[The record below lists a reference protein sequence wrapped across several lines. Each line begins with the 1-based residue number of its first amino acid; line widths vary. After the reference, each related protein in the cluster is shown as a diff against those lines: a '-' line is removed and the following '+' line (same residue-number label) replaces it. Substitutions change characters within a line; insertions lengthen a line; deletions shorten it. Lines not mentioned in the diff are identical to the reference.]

1 MALLNSVNEINESER
16 ARLAGI
22 AHDYNN
28 LLGVVAAFSS
38 FAKKKVEAA
47 AVDPSKV
54 DQLQLAI
61 RDLERVEHAAAEA
74 VKLTRQL
81 VALIVPEPPS
91 DQT

>member
-1 MALLNSVNEINESER
+1 VNKINESEQ

-47 AVDPSKV
+47 AADPSKV

-61 RDLERVEHAAAEA
+61 RDLERVEHAAGEA

-81 VALIVPEPPS
+81 VALIVPETPPE
-91 DQT
+91 QT

>member
-1 MALLNSVNEINESER
+1 
-16 ARLAGI
+16 
-22 AHDYNN
+22 

-38 FAKKKVEAA
+38 FAKKKVEAV

>member
-1 MALLNSVNEINESER
+1 MNEINESEH

-28 LLGVVAAFSS
+28 LLGVVAAFAS

-47 AVDPSKV
+47 AADPSKV
-54 DQLQLAI
+54 DQLHLAI
-61 RDLERVEHAAAEA
+61 RDLERVEHAASEA

-81 VALIVPEPPS
+81 VALIVPEPRPE
-91 DQT
+91 QT